1 MRRLPTFS
9 ATQLGTG
16 RHPDVWYPMVPCA
29 EQKAE
34 TADAEVGV
42 KSSSQDRSPRFGLP
56 LFLLVGRGLTL
67 QGDSKDGRPLQG
79 GL

>member
-1 MRRLPTFS
+1 
-9 ATQLGTG
+9 
-16 RHPDVWYPMVPCA
+16 MVPCA